1 MSKHS
6 RFIPDFGDLPQT
18 LPVFPLENV
27 IVMPG
32 AELPLNIFEQ
42 RYLNMVEDALKAQHM
57 FGMIQPD
64 PSREGDVPALYRTG
78 CAGRITAYSETKDG
92 RILLSLTGLIRFDI
106 VSELPTVRGYR
117 MVIPDWSPY
126 AADLD
131 PEENP
136 HLLDRT
142 RITDALGRYLRW
154 KNMETD
160 WEALK
165 KVPPQQLVHAM
176 ATLLPIGA
184 VEKQA
189 ILEAR
194 EPDKRADILLATLE
208 MSLGDGAGVSK
219 H

>member
-6 RFIPDFGDLPQT
+6 PFFPEFEELPRA

-27 IVMPG
+27 IVMPA

-64 PSREGDVPALYRTG
+64 PNGKKDGSALYRTG
-78 CAGRITAYSETKDG
+78 CAGRITAYSETQDG

-117 MVIPDWSPY
+117 MVVPDWSPY
-126 AADLD
+126 AGDLKPKED
-131 PEENP
+131 PDF
-136 HLLDRT
+136 LDRS
-142 RITDALGRYLRW
+142 RITSALGRYLRQR
-154 KNMETD
+154 NMETD
-160 WEALK
+160 WQALE
-165 KVPPQQLVHAM
+165 KVPPQQLVNTM

-194 EPDKRADILLATLE
+194 EPDECADILLTTLE
-208 MSLGDGAGVSK
+208 MSLGYGAGMSK

>member
-6 RFIPDFGDLPQT
+6 RFFPDFGELPQT
-18 LPVFPLENV
+18 LPVFPLKNV

-32 AELPLNIFEQ
+32 AELPLNVFEE
-42 RYLNMVEDALKAQHM
+42 RYLNMVEDALRTQHM

-64 PSREGDVPALYRTG
+64 PSREGGAPVLYRTG
-78 CAGRITAYSETKDG
+78 CAGRITAYSETPDG

-117 MVIPDWSPY
+117 MVVPDWSPY
-126 AADLD
+126 HADLK
-131 PEENP
+131 PEDAP
-136 HLLDRT
+136 GLLDRS
-142 RITDALGRYLRW
+142 RITNALGQYLKQ

-160 WEALK
+160 WQALE
-165 KVPPQQLVHAM
+165 KVPPLHLVNTM
-176 ATLLPIGA
+176 ATLLPISA

-194 EPDKRADILLATLE
+194 EPDECADILLTILE
-208 MSLGDGAGVSK
+208 MSVGNGAGMSK

>member
-6 RFIPDFGDLPQT
+6 PFFPEFEELPRA

-27 IVMPG
+27 IVMPA

-42 RYLNMVEDALKAQHM
+42 RYLNMVEDALKTQHM

-64 PSREGDVPALYRTG
+64 PSGKEGVPALYRTG

-92 RILLSLTGLIRFDI
+92 RILLSLTGLIRFDV

-117 MVIPDWSPY
+117 MIVPDWNPY
-126 AADLD
+126 AADLE
-131 PEENP
+131 PQENP
-136 HLLDRT
+136 NLLDRT
-142 RITDALGRYLRW
+142 RITSALARYLRQ

-160 WEALK
+160 WQALE
-165 KVPPQQLVHAM
+165 KVPPQQLVNMM

-194 EPDKRADILLATLE
+194 EPDDCADILLATLE
-208 MSLGDGAGVSK
+208 MSLGDGTGMPR